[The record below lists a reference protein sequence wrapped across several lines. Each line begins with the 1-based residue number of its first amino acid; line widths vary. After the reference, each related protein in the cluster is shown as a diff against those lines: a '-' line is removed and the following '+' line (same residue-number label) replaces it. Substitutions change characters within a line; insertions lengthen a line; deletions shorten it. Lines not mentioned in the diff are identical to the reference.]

1 MAYEADPDCGF
12 VFTAAGYRDLFA
24 GLTEVNGPA
33 WPGRVPKDLPIFVVA
48 GEEYHRSS
56 PFFEEN
62 IRNYEYE
69 AIVDLALESLDYADL
84 CLINAPFTREVRDV
98 EYMRAL
104 RRRLQKKDARLVVV
118 WVKTDPEVVHQRM
131 IQRNSDRDIW
141 KLQHW
146 DAYNAGVNYEI
157 PECLN
162 DPTVTDEFYVVSNNS
177 DEELRASMR
186 MLETMLR
193 R

>member
-1 MAYEADPDCGF
+1 MADILFVMKYPLNGQETLIPKFQGQMAAMERLGHRAD
-12 VFTAAGYRDLFA
+12 
-24 GLTEVNGPA
+24 
-33 WPGRVPKDLPIFVVA
+33 
-48 GEEYHRSS
+48 
-56 PFFEEN
+56 
-62 IRNYEYE
+62 
-69 AIVDLALESLDYADL
+69 IVDLALESLDYADL

-104 RRRLQKKDARLVVV
+104 PRRLQKKDARLVVV